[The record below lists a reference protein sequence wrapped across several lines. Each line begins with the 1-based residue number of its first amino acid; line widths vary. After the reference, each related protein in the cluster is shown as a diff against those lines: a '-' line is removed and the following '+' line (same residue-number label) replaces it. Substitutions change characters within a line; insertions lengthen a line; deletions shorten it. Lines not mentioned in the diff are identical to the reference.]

1 MEEHR
6 WECVSV
12 LEGHGRTIYGVSWG
26 VSNAI
31 ESKEEE
37 VERLGWLASAG
48 GDGTINIW
56 ELEVGI

>member
-1 MEEHR
+1 M
-6 WECVSV
+6 SV

-26 VSNAI
+26 VGSAI

-48 GDGTINIW
+48 GDGRINIW